1 MTTKE
6 KILEAALKL
15 FNEKNTQAATTN
27 HIAAFIG
34 ISPGN
39 LHYHYA
45 NREDIIRNLYKTMQ
59 EEFFVLFKTYPSSIT
74 DLAKLHE
81 NKFKIEWEYRF
92 FYRELLFLLSK
103 DKELKSL
110 YKKDILKEKEQIKQ
124 IILSLKNNGILK
136 IPYDNIIDY
145 LCDIILLIDKFWSSY
160 MQLIDQFSIN
170 EGIKRGIQRIEETL
184 RPFLSKEALKELAK
198 FEG

>member
-6 KILEAALKL
+6 KILEVALKL

-27 HIAAFIG
+27 HIAASAG

-45 NREDIIRNLYKTMQ
+45 NREDIIRKLYKLMR
-59 EEFFVLFKTYPSSIT
+59 EEFSALSDTYPSSIT

-81 NKFKIEWEYRF
+81 KIFKIEWKYRF

-103 DKELKSL
+103 DDDLRKIYQKE
-110 YKKDILKEKEQIKQ
+110 ILKEKEQTKR
-124 IILSLKNNGILK
+124 IIQALKNYGVLK

-145 LCDIILLIDKFWSSY
+145 LSDMILLIDQFWSSY
-160 MQLIDQFSIN
+160 MQLTDQFSPN
-170 EGIKRGIQRIEETL
+170 KGIETGIQRIEETL

-198 FEG
+198 LQR